1 MRAVYA
7 EHGAE
12 LYRFALRRLADDGL
26 AQDTVQEVFVRAWR
40 AAGRFDPPL
49 ASLRGWLFAIARNVV
64 IDLGRRRAARPGLAW
79 QDPIPEQGPSTDAFD
94 DAVIASWM
102 ITDALRRISPQ
113 QREALVETYLRGRPY
128 AEVARGPRRSGRHVA
143 QQGVLR
149 AQGATPGARRDGSGA
164 VRPENHRAVREQLGA
179 FALGQLDAA
188 ERVAVQAHLDGC
200 PSCRAELN
208 SIAPLAAP
216 LRSVRPERIDDV
228 PALPPGLGEAVMSR
242 IRAEAGG
249 EQPTVTPAPPDRAPW
264 RTARRLQLAAAAA
277 VIAIA
282 AGGIGFGV
290 GAQGSSSAPA
300 PLEAV
305 AVRSASPTVQ
315 AVADVVPHT
324 WGVEIKLEATGF
336 APGRV

>member
-1 MRAVYA
+1 
-7 EHGAE
+7 
-12 LYRFALRRLADDGL
+12 
-26 AQDTVQEVFVRAWR
+26 
-40 AAGRFDPPL
+40 
-49 ASLRGWLFAIARNVV
+49 
-64 IDLGRRRAARPGLAW
+64 
-79 QDPIPEQGPSTDAFD
+79 
-94 DAVIASWM
+94 
-102 ITDALRRISPQ
+102 
-113 QREALVETYLRGRPY
+113 
-128 AEVARGPRRSGRHVA
+128 
-143 QQGVLR
+143 
-149 AQGATPGARRDGSGA
+149 

-249 EQPTVTPAPPDRAPW
+249 GQPTVTPAPPDRAPW

-336 APGRV
+336 APGRVYRVSVTDDQGRTVGAGEFVGTGAEQMRCNLNSSVLRAAAAGFQVTDPDGQVVVSAAL